1 MEDKKRDIG
10 GGDEIRELN
19 PHLLSIDRKSL
30 RNIQSWPIHIEQYK
44 PQIDNAK
51 VNNRRNKDESG
62 CLWGMQAGGDEET
75 GSTDVL

>member
-30 RNIQSWPIHIEQYK
+30 RNIQS
-44 PQIDNAK
+44 
-51 VNNRRNKDESG
+51 
-62 CLWGMQAGGDEET
+62 
-75 GSTDVL
+75 